1 MNYTNNEY
9 IKEPAEILSD
19 WGINYYEAKK
29 ELRTLCL
36 FNNCDSDKS
45 DYKLG
50 HLYISST
57 TGQYNCKKCG
67 ATGNLMTLAKH
78 LGKEPSSLFQTTGR
92 LKDRKKKVEN
102 KSTEEPSKTFENDL
116 REEALNCHKELTSE
130 HRQYFNNRCLSNEMI
145 DTFLLGEAE
154 VDGFNWLTI
163 PVFDENNRVIFFKL
177 RRLPEEDESNP
188 VKYRYTTGG
197 ESCLYGAEILKDLI
211 NEPVIITEGEFDSL
225 VLRDWGYKA
234 VSSTGGAGT
243 FEKEWVKNFDKVSAI
258 FLAFDNDEVGTKE
271 SIKLAK
277 LFKNKDVYIVDIPK
291 TEGIK
296 DVTNYRTSQKTKEDF
311 EKLLKR
317 ARKYDPNKLEFSG
330 IQFAEAL
337 TEFIPSQFFNTDKAF
352 ITLQLNVKNEDN
364 VDKNTY
370 VISSERKIYPLPL
383 FLKESSYIST
393 REPKFPQRWSSEAL
407 NNYLMGNNAPLDY
420 FGHLDKTIQV
430 LKHYLDLNHED
441 WYLILALWLWGTY
454 FYRIFPSY
462 AYVNV
467 TGLMN
472 SGKTKL
478 LELCSELAFN
488 GKLLMGST
496 PAFVIREIHENSSTI
511 FLDEVESLKKA
522 TTPEAQTLSL
532 MLNSGYKV
540 GPKVG
545 KMQPTGTKGWDSKEY
560 DPYSPKMIAGISDV
574 SETLQSRSLNL
585 TMLASSNNEI
595 KNRELE
601 TTAPILKELRDG
613 FYLSVMEIHKDVY
626 SVYKSLT
633 EPDIQ
638 GRNWEVWRPLFA
650 LAKVI
655 DNKSELEG
663 LTYNLVRN
671 FALDRVHIASS
682 VSADD
687 QTVIQLLI
695 ALKYMMES
703 DTKREAFYP
712 TENLKHY
719 LKTEHGDEFAWL
731 ESTNYIGVS
740 LRKTGVVLQG
750 SETRRLNGK
759 PVRGYLLNLDV
770 INERL
775 KALGY
780 EYGEV
785 K

>member
-9 IKEPAEILSD
+9 IKSPSEFLTD
-19 WGINYYEAKK
+19 WGINYFDTKK

-36 FNNCDSDKS
+36 FGDCDSDKS

-57 TGQYNCKKCG
+57 TGQYNCKKCN
-67 ATGNLMTLAKH
+67 ATGNLVTLAKH

-92 LKDRKKKVEN
+92 LKDRKKK
-102 KSTEEPSKTFENDL
+102 TETKPVKKTYENDL
-116 REEALNCHKELTSE
+116 HEDAVNCHSDLTAE
-130 HRQYFNNRCLSNEMI
+130 HRQYFNNRGLSNDII
-145 DTFLLGEAE
+145 DNALLGEAE
-154 VDGFNWLTI
+154 VDGFKWLTI
-163 PVFDENNRVIFFKL
+163 PIFDENNRVIFFKL
-177 RRLPEEDESNP
+177 RRFPEEDETNP

-197 ESCLYGAEILKDLI
+197 GVSLYGVEHLKDLI
-211 NEPVIITEGEFDSL
+211 NEPVIITEGELDCL

-234 VSSTGGAGT
+234 VSSTGGAGA
-243 FEKEWVKNFDKVSAI
+243 FENDWVDYFDKASVI
-258 FLAFDNDEVGTKE
+258 FFAFDNDEVGTRE
-271 SIKLAK
+271 AIKHAK
-277 LFKNKDVYIVDIPK
+277 LFKNKNVYIVDIPK
-291 TEGIK
+291 SEGVK
-296 DVTNYRTSQKTKEDF
+296 DITNYRISQKTKEDF
-311 EKLLKR
+311 ENLLKK
-317 ARKYDPNKLEFSG
+317 ARKYDPNNLEFSG
-330 IQFAEAL
+330 IEFAEAL
-337 TEFIPSQFFNTDKAF
+337 TEFIPAQFFTTDIAF
-352 ITLQLNVKNEDN
+352 LTLQLNVKNDEK

-370 VISSERKIYPLPL
+370 VISSERKIYPLTN
-383 FLKESSYIST
+383 FLKEHSYIST
-393 REPKFPQRWSSEAL
+393 REPKFHQRWSTDSL
-407 NNYLMGNNAPLDY
+407 NEYLKGNKNTLDY
-420 FGHLDKTIQV
+420 FEHLDKTIHV

-441 WYLILALWLWGTY
+441 WYLLLALWLWGTY
-454 FYRIFPSY
+454 FYRLFPSY

-496 PAFVIREIHENSSTI
+496 PAFVIRKIHENSSTI

-532 MLNSGYKV
+532 MLNSGYKS

-574 SETLQSRSLNL
+574 SETLQSRALNL

-613 FYLSVMEIHKDVY
+613 FYLSAMEIHKDLY

-655 DNKSELEG
+655 DTKSEQEG
-663 LTYNLVRN
+663 LTYNLVRD
-671 FALDRVHIASS
+671 FALERVRIASN

-780 EYGEV
+780 EYGEI

>member
-1 MNYTNNEY
+1 MNYTNNDY
-9 IKEPAEILSD
+9 IKTPSEFLKD
-19 WGINYYEAKK
+19 WGISFFDSKK
-29 ELRTLCL
+29 ELKTFCL
-36 FNNCDSDKS
+36 FNNCDTDKT
-45 DYKLG
+45 DCKLG
-50 HLYISST
+50 HLYISAE
-57 TGQYNCKKCG
+57 TGQYNCKKCN
-67 ATGNLMTLAKH
+67 ATGNLVTLSRH
-78 LGKEPSSLFQTTGR
+78 LSKEPSELFQTTGK
-92 LKDRKKKVEN
+92 LKDRKKK
-102 KSTEEPSKTFENDL
+102 TETKPDEETSKTFEHDL
-116 REEALNCHKELTSE
+116 REEAIHCHNELTSE
-130 HRQYFNNRCLSNEMI
+130 HRLYLNKRGLSNEI
-145 DTFLLGEAE
+145 INTFLLGAAE

-163 PVFDENNRVIFFKL
+163 PIFDENNRVIFFKL
-177 RRLPEEDESNP
+177 RRVPEEDETNP
-188 VKYRYTTGG
+188 VKYRYTAGG
-197 ESCLYGAEILKDLI
+197 ESRLYGAEILKDLI
-211 NEPVIITEGEFDSL
+211 NEPVIITEGELDCL

-234 VSSTGGAGT
+234 VSSTGGATT
-243 FEKEWVKNFDKVSAI
+243 FKNMWVDYFDKASAI
-258 FLAFDNDEVGTKE
+258 FFAFDNDEVGTRE
-271 SIKLAK
+271 VIKHAK
-277 LFKNKDVYIVDIPK
+277 LFKNKDVYIIAIPK
-291 TEGIK
+291 TESIK
-296 DVTNYRTSQKTKEDF
+296 DITNYRTSQKTKSDF
-311 EKLLKR
+311 ENLLKM

-330 IQFAEAL
+330 IQFAEAM
-337 TEFIPSQFFNTDKAF
+337 TEFVPAQFFTTDKAY

-370 VISSERKIYPLPL
+370 VISSERKIYLL
-383 FLKESSYIST
+383 SSFLKENSYSSF
-393 REPKFPQRWSSEAL
+393 REPKFPQEWSSDAL
-407 NNYLMGNNAPLDY
+407 NSYLMGSNTPLDY
-420 FGHLDKTIQV
+420 FGHLEKIILV

-454 FYRIFPSY
+454 FYRLFPSY

-478 LELCSELAFN
+478 LELCSKLAFN

-532 MLNSGYKV
+532 MLNSGYKS
-540 GPKVG
+540 GPKIG

-601 TTAPILKELRDG
+601 ITSPIFRELRDG
-613 FYLSVMEIHKDVY
+613 FYLSTMEIHKDLH
-626 SVYKSLT
+626 STYKSLI

-638 GRNWEVWRPLFA
+638 GRNWEVWRPIFA

-655 DNKSELEG
+655 DIRSKQDG
-663 LTYNLVRN
+663 ITYNLVRK
-671 FALDRVHIASS
+671 FALERVYIASN

-703 DTKREAFYP
+703 DTKRETFYP

-780 EYGEV
+780 EYGDI